1 MSALQQASGY
11 RWQYSGYKW
20 IVLLSLAIVVP
31 VLSLYFGAAHLSV
44 ADVNQCLLSNCSNAT
59 DSLIFWEIRAPRIA
73 VGFLVGAG
81 LAVAGA
87 TLQNVTR
94 NSLTDPYLF
103 GVVAGAGLGA
113 SAATLLFSDSV
124 VNKFGLQE
132 WLPDSSFAIALPAAA
147 FLGALFAVFL
157 VQLLVAS
164 ALGKKTEHLLL
175 AGVAVSFMLSAFSHF
190 LLFMA
195 DPFAANQVV
204 FWLMGSLAR
213 VESWYAW
220 IMLPIIIVCV
230 LLLFLFGRQMDA
242 LMLGDDNAQSLGV
255 NVRLLRMLSLAICA
269 ALTACIV
276 SYCGGI
282 GFVGLMIPHI
292 VRNWLGVTSRTLI
305 IGCVLLGGI
314 FMVSVDILARVALT
328 GQEIPIGIITSAIGS
343 IFFFI
348 ALRQRA

>member
-1 MSALQQASGY
+1 MHHNQQNAIIKWSGLVVIAL
-11 RWQYSGYKW
+11 
-20 IVLLSLAIVVP
+20 VLPFFSLF
-31 VLSLYFGAAHLSV
+31 FGAAELSAEQV
-44 ADVNQCLLSNCSNAT
+44 TRCLTQGCGDITESI
-59 DSLIFWEIRAPRIA
+59 IFWEIRAPRVA

-113 SAATLLFSDSV
+113 SIATLLFSDAVASRLGV
-124 VNKFGLQE
+124 AEL
-132 WLPDSSFAIALPAAA
+132 LPESSFSIALPVAA

-157 VQLLVAS
+157 VQILVAS
-164 ALGKKTEHLLL
+164 ALGRKTEHLLL
-175 AGVAVSFMLSAFSHF
+175 AGVAVSFMLSAVSHF
-190 LLFMA
+190 LLFIA
-195 DPFAANQVV
+195 DPFAANKVV

-213 VESWYAW
+213 VESWYGW
-220 IMLPIIIVCV
+220 VMLPVV
-230 LLLFLFGRQMDA
+230 LVSIALLFLYGRQMDA
-242 LMLGDDNAQSLGV
+242 LLLGDENARSLGV
-255 NVRLLRMLSLAICA
+255 NVRLLRMISLAICA

-292 VRNWLGVTSRTLI
+292 VRNWLGVTSRSLI
-305 IGCVLLGGI
+305 LGCVLLGGS
-314 FMVSVDILARVALT
+314 FLVVVDILARVALT

-343 IFFFI
+343 VFFFM
-348 ALRQRA
+348 ALKQRQ